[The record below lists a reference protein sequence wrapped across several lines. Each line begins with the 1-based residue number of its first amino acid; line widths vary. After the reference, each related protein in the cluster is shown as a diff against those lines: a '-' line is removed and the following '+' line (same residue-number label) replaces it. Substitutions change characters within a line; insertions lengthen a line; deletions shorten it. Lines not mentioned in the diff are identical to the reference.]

1 MEICIQFS
9 RPSLSFFDFPFFLMC
24 MAFSKKV
31 NFMHML
37 SLIFSIQREE
47 IHGNMHK
54 CGKTYLKFAKSLQ
67 IRSDKYSALGFLDF

>member
-1 MEICIQFS
+1 
-9 RPSLSFFDFPFFLMC
+9 